1 MVSWLHGLYLFMTVF
16 SVGVMA
22 VDMLGL
28 FSTGESD
35 SDTSDLSADDASADD
50 VSADHTS
57 ADHTSAGAAG
67 PLLSILRYLRI
78 GTYFALGFGPVGLV
92 AEWTGA
98 SVLGSLAWAVPGGV
112 ISAYLARLF
121 FRFQQRDVNSQVL
134 ESELLLER
142 AQVIVPLSNTNMG
155 KVRIKMGQLVM
166 ERYALAE
173 DEWET
178 FTVDD
183 QTEIVRVTDEC
194 VYVRRAI

>member
-16 SVGVMA
+16 SVGVIA

-28 FSTGESD
+28 FGTGESE
-35 SDTSDLSADDASADD
+35 SDTGDA
-50 VSADHTS
+50 SADHTS

-67 PLLSILRYLRI
+67 SLLSMLRYVRI
-78 GTYFALGFGPVGLV
+78 GTYFALGVGPVGLV

-121 FRFQQRDVNSQVL
+121 FRFQQHDVNSQVL

-142 AQVIVPLSNTNMG
+142 AQIIVPLSSTNMG

-183 QTEIVRVTDEC
+183 QAEIVRVTDEC
-194 VYVRRAI
+194 VYVRRAM

>member
-28 FSTGESD
+28 FGTGESD

-50 VSADHTS
+50 AS

-121 FRFQQRDVNSQVL
+121 FRFQQRDVNSQVR

-183 QTEIVRVTDEC
+183 QAEIVRVTDEC

>member
-1 MVSWLHGLYLFMTVF
+1 MMSWLHGLYLFMTVF

-28 FSTGESD
+28 FGTGESD
-35 SDTSDLSADDASADD
+35 SDSTDLSTDDASADDASA
-50 VSADHTS
+50 
-57 ADHTSAGAAG
+57 GAAG
-67 PLLSILRYLRI
+67 PFLSILRYLRI
-78 GTYFALGFGPVGLV
+78 GIYFALGFGPVGLM

-98 SVLGSLAWAVPGGV
+98 GILGSLAWAVPGGA

-121 FRFQQRDVNSQVL
+121 FRFQQQDIDSRVR

-178 FTVDD
+178 FNVDD
-183 QTEIVRVTDEC
+183 QAEIVRVTDEC

>member
-1 MVSWLHGLYLFMTVF
+1 MMSWLHGLYLFTTVF

-22 VDMLGL
+22 VDLLGL
-28 FSTGESD
+28 FGTSESD
-35 SDTSDLSADDASADD
+35 SDAGDLSADDASADD
-50 VSADHTS
+50 VSADDS
-57 ADHTSAGAAG
+57 SAGASV
-67 PLLSILRYLRI
+67 PLLSVLRYLRI
-78 GTYFALGFGPVGLV
+78 GIYFALGFGPVGLV

-98 SVLGSLAWAVPGGV
+98 GVLGSLAWAVPGGV

-121 FRFQQRDVNSQVL
+121 FRFQQHDVDSQVR

-155 KVRIKMGQLVM
+155 KVRIKMGQLVL

-178 FTVDD
+178 FNTDD
-183 QTEIVRVTDEC
+183 QAEIVRVTDEC

>member
-1 MVSWLHGLYLFMTVF
+1 MESWLHGLYLFTTVF
-16 SVGVMA
+16 SVGVIA

-28 FSTGESD
+28 LGTGDSD
-35 SDTSDLSADDASADD
+35 SDAGDLSAGDLSADDASADD
-50 VSADHTS
+50 
-57 ADHTSAGAAG
+57 TSAGSAV
-67 PLLSILRYLRI
+67 PLLSVLRYLRI
-78 GTYFALGFGPVGLV
+78 GIYFALGFGPVGLV

-98 SVLGSLAWAVPGGV
+98 SLLGSLAWAAPGGV

-121 FRFQQRDVNSQVL
+121 FRFQQHDVDSRVR

-142 AQVIVPLSNTNMG
+142 AQVTVPLSSLNMG

-178 FTVDD
+178 FNVDD
-183 QTEIVRVTDEC
+183 QAEIVRVTDEC

>member
-1 MVSWLHGLYLFMTVF
+1 MMFWLHGLYLFMTVF
-16 SVGVMA
+16 SVGVIA

-28 FSTGESD
+28 FGTGDSD
-35 SDTSDLSADDASADD
+35 SDASDLNADDASADD
-50 VSADHTS
+50 
-57 ADHTSAGAAG
+57 TSAGASG
-67 PLLSILRYLRI
+67 SLLSILRYLRI
-78 GTYFALGFGPVGLV
+78 GIYFALGCGPVGLV

-98 SVLGSLAWAVPGGV
+98 GVLGSLVWAVPGGV

-121 FRFQQRDVNSQVL
+121 FRFQQRDVNSQVR

-155 KVRIKMGQLVM
+155 KVRIKIGQLVM

-178 FTVDD
+178 FNTDD
-183 QTEIVRVTDEC
+183 LAEIVRVTDEC

>member
-1 MVSWLHGLYLFMTVF
+1 MMSWLHGLYLFMTVF

-28 FSTGESD
+28 FDTGD
-35 SDTSDLSADDASADD
+35 SDTGDFSADDASADD
-50 VSADHTS
+50 ASAHDTS
-57 ADHTSAGAAG
+57 TGAPG
-67 PLLSILRYLRI
+67 PLLSVLRYVRI
-78 GTYFALGFGPVGLV
+78 GIYFALGFGPVGLL

-98 SVLGSLAWAVPGGV
+98 SPLGTLAWAIPGGV

-121 FRFQQRDVNSQVL
+121 FRFQQRDVNSQVR

-142 AQVIVPLSNTNMG
+142 AQVIVPLSNKNMG

-173 DEWET
+173 DEWDS
-178 FTVDD
+178 FNVDD
-183 QTEIVRVTDEC
+183 QAEIVRVTDEC
-194 VYVRRAI
+194 VYIRRAI

>member
-16 SVGVMA
+16 SVGVIA

-28 FSTGESD
+28 FGTGESD
-35 SDTSDLSADDASADD
+35 SDTGDVSANDASADDASVDD
-50 VSADHTS
+50 TS
-57 ADHTSAGAAG
+57 ASAAG
-67 PLLSILRYLRI
+67 PLLSILGYLRI
-78 GTYFALGFGPVGLV
+78 GTYFALGCGPVGLV

-112 ISAYLARLF
+112 VSAYLARLF
-121 FRFQQRDVNSQVL
+121 FRFQQHDVNSQVL

-155 KVRIKMGQLVM
+155 KVRIKMGQLVL

-183 QTEIVRVTDEC
+183 QAEIVRVTDEC

>member
-28 FSTGESD
+28 FGTGESD
-35 SDTSDLSADDASADD
+35 SDAGDLSADSASADDASADD
-50 VSADHTS
+50 
-57 ADHTSAGAAG
+57 TSAGASS

-78 GTYFALGFGPVGLV
+78 GIYFALGFGPVGLV

-121 FRFQQRDVNSQVL
+121 FRFQQRDVNSQVR

-155 KVRIKMGQLVM
+155 KVRIKMGQLVL

-178 FTVDD
+178 FNLGD
-183 QTEIVRVTDEC
+183 QAEIVRVTDAC

>member
-1 MVSWLHGLYLFMTVF
+1 MSWLHGLYLFMTVF
-16 SVGVMA
+16 SVGVIA
-22 VDMLGL
+22 IDMLGL
-28 FSTGESD
+28 FGTGDSD
-35 SDTSDLSADDASADD
+35 SDAGDLSADDASA
-50 VSADHTS
+50 
-57 ADHTSAGAAG
+57 GAAG
-67 PLLSILRYLRI
+67 SLLSMLRYVRI

-98 SVLGSLAWAVPGGV
+98 SVLRSLAWAVPGGV
-112 ISAYLARLF
+112 IAAYLARLF
-121 FRFQQRDVNSQVL
+121 FRFQQHDVNSQVL

-155 KVRIKMGQLVM
+155 KVRIKMGQLVL

-178 FTVDD
+178 FKVDD
-183 QTEIVRVTDEC
+183 QAEIVRVTDEC

>member
-1 MVSWLHGLYLFMTVF
+1 
-16 SVGVMA
+16 
-22 VDMLGL
+22 
-28 FSTGESD
+28 
-35 SDTSDLSADDASADD
+35 
-50 VSADHTS
+50 
-57 ADHTSAGAAG
+57 
-67 PLLSILRYLRI
+67 
-78 GTYFALGFGPVGLV
+78 V

-98 SVLGSLAWAVPGGV
+98 SVLRSLAWAVPGGV
-112 ISAYLARLF
+112 IAAYLARLF
-121 FRFQQRDVNSQVL
+121 FRFQQHDVNSQVL

-178 FTVDD
+178 FKVDD
-183 QTEIVRVTDEC
+183 QAEIVRVTDEC

>member
-1 MVSWLHGLYLFMTVF
+1 MMSWLHGLYLFTTVF

-28 FSTGESD
+28 FGAGESD
-35 SDTSDLSADDASADD
+35 SNADDLSADDASADD
-50 VSADHTS
+50 
-57 ADHTSAGAAG
+57 TSAGASG

-78 GTYFALGFGPVGLV
+78 GIYFALGFGPVGLV

-98 SVLGSLAWAVPGGV
+98 SALGSLVWAAPGGV
-112 ISAYLARLF
+112 MSAYLARLF
-121 FRFQQRDVNSQVL
+121 FRFQQRDVDSQVR
-134 ESELLLER
+134 ETELLLER

-155 KVRIKMGQLVM
+155 KVRIKMGQLVL

-178 FTVDD
+178 FNTDD
-183 QTEIVRVTDEC
+183 QAEIVRVTDEC
-194 VYVRRAI
+194 VYIRRAI